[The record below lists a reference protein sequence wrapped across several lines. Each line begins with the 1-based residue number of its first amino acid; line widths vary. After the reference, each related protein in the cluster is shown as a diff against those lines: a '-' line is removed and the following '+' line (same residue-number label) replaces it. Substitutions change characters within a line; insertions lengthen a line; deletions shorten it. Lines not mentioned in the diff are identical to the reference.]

1 MARAVRRL
9 TVAGEL
15 RPPGDKSIT
24 HRALMLAALARGTSE
39 LEGVLTGED
48 ARSSARVLRQVGA
61 DVDPLRAG
69 GRVRVTGRAWS
80 KPRGSLDCGNSGT
93 TVRLMLGLLAG
104 HAFTARLTGDASLR
118 RRPMRR
124 VADPLSAMG
133 ARVDLEGDHLP
144 LVVEG
149 GRLRGIA
156 HRSPVASAQIKSAV
170 LLAGLAGGVDVSVE
184 EPSPSR
190 DHTERL
196 LRFLGAPLE
205 ADQTV
210 VRFNAT
216 SFPRSV
222 VPSFRL
228 AVPGDISSAI
238 FPMAV
243 ATAADAG
250 ELTIVHV
257 GLNPTRT
264 GALRV
269 LERMGASLEVRVD
282 RTEGGEPVGSIT
294 VRPAD
299 LRGTTVVP
307 HDVPTLIDEIPML
320 AVLAA
325 RATGETRFQG
335 VAELRVKESDRLA
348 LIVEGLRTV
357 GADAT
362 VEGDDLVVAGG
373 FTEPPRGAVD
383 TAGDHRVAMAFGV
396 LSMLPRADV
405 TLSETA
411 SVAVSYPGFFEDLRC
426 VTGVESLDQVSPRR
440 LQRPQK

>member
-1 MARAVRRL
+1 VARAVRRL

-39 LEGVLTGED
+39 LEGVLTSGD
-48 ARSSARVLRQVGA
+48 ARSSARVLRQLGA

-104 HAFTARLTGDASLR
+104 HAFAARLTGDASLR

-124 VADPLSAMG
+124 VADPLRAMG
-133 ARVDLEGDHLP
+133 ARFDLEGDHLP

-149 GRLRGIA
+149 GPLRGIT

-205 ADQTV
+205 GDQTL

-228 AVPGDISSAI
+228 AVPGDISSGI
-238 FPMAV
+238 FPIAV

-250 ELTIVHV
+250 ELTIVDV

-269 LERMGASLEVRVD
+269 LQRMGASLEARVD
-282 RTEGGEPVGSIT
+282 RTEGGEPVGMIT
-294 VRPAD
+294 VRPAG
-299 LRGTTVVP
+299 LHGTTVAPHEVP
-307 HDVPTLIDEIPML
+307 ALIDEIPTL

-348 LIVEGLRTV
+348 RIVEGLRAV
-357 GADAT
+357 GADAAI
-362 VEGDDLVVAGG
+362 EGEDLIVAGG
-373 FTEPPRGAVD
+373 MRAPPRGDVETD
-383 TAGDHRVAMAFGV
+383 GDHRVTMAFAV
-396 LSMLPRADV
+396 LGLVPGADV
-405 TLSETA
+405 RLSETR
-411 SVAVSYPGFFEDLRC
+411 SVAVSYPGFFDDLRR

-440 LQRPQK
+440 SQRAQR